1 MMKLNDAR
9 DLGLKLFEL
18 GFTPW
23 IAETG
28 DGYIIR
34 ILLEGE
40 IINVFR
46 TDLELL
52 GKN

>member
-1 MMKLNDAR
+1 MMKMEDAQR
-9 DLGLKLFEL
+9 LGSALFEH

-34 ILLEGE
+34 IILQGE
-40 IINVFR
+40 IINVFW
-46 TDLELL
+46 TDCESV

>member
-1 MMKLNDAR
+1 MMSLEDAR
-9 DLGLKLFEL
+9 DLGLQLFNL

-46 TDLELL
+46 TDVNLL
-52 GKN
+52 GNN

>member
-23 IAETG
+23 LAETG
-28 DGYIIR
+28 DGYIVR

-46 TDLELL
+46 TDVEINK
-52 GKN
+52 KN

>member
-1 MMKLNDAR
+1 MMKLDDAR

>member
-1 MMKLNDAR
+1 MMNLDDAR

-23 IAETG
+23 LAETG
-28 DGYIIR
+28 DGYIVR

>member
-52 GKN
+52 GNN

>member
-1 MMKLNDAR
+1 MMKLEDAR

-23 IAETG
+23 LAETG

-46 TDLELL
+46 SDLELL
-52 GKN
+52 GNN

>member
-1 MMKLNDAR
+1 MMKIDDAR
-9 DLGLKLFEL
+9 ELGLKLFEL

-23 IAETG
+23 LAEMG
-28 DGYIIR
+28 DGYIVQ

-46 TDLELL
+46 TDVEANK
-52 GKN
+52 KN

>member
-1 MMKLNDAR
+1 MMKLEDAR
-9 DLGLKLFEL
+9 DLGLQLFEL

>member
-34 ILLEGE
+34 IVLEGE

-52 GKN
+52 GNN

>member
-1 MMKLNDAR
+1 MMNLEDAR
-9 DLGLKLFEL
+9 DLGLQLFNL

-28 DGYIIR
+28 DGYVIR
-34 ILLEGE
+34 ILLEGK

-46 TDLELL
+46 TDVNLL
-52 GKN
+52 GNN

>member
-1 MMKLNDAR
+1 MMNLEDAR
-9 DLGLKLFEL
+9 DLGLQLFNL

-23 IAETG
+23 LAETG
-28 DGYIIR
+28 DGYVIR

-46 TDLELL
+46 TDVNLL
-52 GKN
+52 GNN

>member
-1 MMKLNDAR
+1 MMNLEDAR
-9 DLGLKLFEL
+9 DLGLQLFNL

-28 DGYIIR
+28 DGYVIR

-46 TDLELL
+46 TDVNLL
-52 GKN
+52 GNN

>member
-1 MMKLNDAR
+1 MMKLEDAR
-9 DLGLKLFEL
+9 ELGLKLFEL

-23 IAETG
+23 LAETG

-46 TDLELL
+46 SDLELS
-52 GKN
+52 GNN

>member
-1 MMKLNDAR
+1 MMNLDDAR

-23 IAETG
+23 LAEMG
-28 DGYIIR
+28 DGYIVR

-46 TDLELL
+46 NDLDLL
-52 GKN
+52 GNN

>member
-1 MMKLNDAR
+1 MMNLEDAR
-9 DLGLKLFEL
+9 DLGLQLFNL
-18 GFTPW
+18 GFHPW

-28 DGYIIR
+28 DGYVIR

-46 TDLELL
+46 TDVNLL
-52 GKN
+52 GNN

>member
-1 MMKLNDAR
+1 MMKLEDAR

>member
-1 MMKLNDAR
+1 MMKLEDAR

-23 IAETG
+23 LAETG
-28 DGYIIR
+28 DGYIVR
-34 ILLEGE
+34 ILSEGE

-46 TDLELL
+46 SDLELL
-52 GKN
+52 GNN

>member
-1 MMKLNDAR
+1 MMKLEDAR
-9 DLGLKLFEL
+9 ELGLKLFEL

-23 IAETG
+23 MAENG

-34 ILLEGE
+34 ILIDGE

-52 GKN
+52 GNN

>member
-1 MMKLNDAR
+1 MMKIEDAR

-23 IAETG
+23 LAETG
-28 DGYIIR
+28 DGYVIR

-46 TDLELL
+46 TDVNLL
-52 GKN
+52 GNN

>member
-1 MMKLNDAR
+1 MMKLEDAR

-52 GKN
+52 GNN